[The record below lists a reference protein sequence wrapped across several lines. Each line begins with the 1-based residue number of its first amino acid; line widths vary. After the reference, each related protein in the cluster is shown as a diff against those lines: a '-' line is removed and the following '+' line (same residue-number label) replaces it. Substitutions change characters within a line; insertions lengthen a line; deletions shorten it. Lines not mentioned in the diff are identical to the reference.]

1 MNKYLLIKHIA
12 VRVVVILIAYAF
24 LLYKMM
30 SNNRDG
36 GSNFVPD
43 NFVPMMIGL
52 GGLLA
57 WSIWLVAETVVYAIQ
72 KSKMAFV
79 DFILLIVLVG
89 IPLAVSYLMHKYY

>member
-1 MNKYLLIKHIA
+1 MNKHILIKHIA
-12 VRVVVILIAYAF
+12 IRVFVILIAYAF

-43 NFVPMMIGL
+43 NFIPMMLGL
-52 GGLLA
+52 GGLWG
-57 WSIWLVAETVVYAIQ
+57 WSIWLVAETIVYAIQ
-72 KSKMAFV
+72 KSKMALV
-79 DFILLIVLVG
+79 DFILLIVMVG

>member
-1 MNKYLLIKHIA
+1 MNKHLLIKHIILIF
-12 VRVVVILIAYAF
+12 VLIAYAF

-43 NFVPMMIGL
+43 NFIPMML
-52 GGLLA
+52 GLLGLFG
-57 WSIWLVAETVVYAIQ
+57 WTIWLVAETIAYTIQ
-72 KSKMAFV
+72 KSKMALV

-89 IPLAVSYLMHKYY
+89 IPLAVSYLMHEYY